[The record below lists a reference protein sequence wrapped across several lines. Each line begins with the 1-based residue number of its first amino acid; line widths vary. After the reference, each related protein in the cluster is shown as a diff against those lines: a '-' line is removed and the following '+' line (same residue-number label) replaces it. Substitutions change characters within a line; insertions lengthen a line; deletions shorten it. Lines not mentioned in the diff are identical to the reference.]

1 MTAPLLSFIV
11 PAYNASGTLAE
22 TLRSALSQRV
32 REIEVIVVND
42 GSTDS
47 TGAIARSTGDPRVRV
62 LEQGNRGLAGARNT
76 GLLAARGRLV
86 SFLDADDLVDEEY
99 ARCMLDATAHADASA
114 CAYRLIGAAGEDL
127 DWTIRPTLHD
137 LRPERL
143 IQGNRIAC
151 TIAAR
156 LDTLHRAIPGRE
168 IFREDLGVLEDWE
181 LWLRLTGVGVRW
193 ATPVAA
199 PILSVRLRRESL
211 STSVERM
218 YKAGLRVI
226 DAAPVHDE
234 LKGPATRRWVVH
246 HAAGFV
252 ASGDSASARS
262 LLESVPAFGAHDA
275 AEFAAAFGPAKQKR
289 ETIGPRGAR
298 ARHAAWRTLL
308 GCALSGTAWREACLA
323 HFDRLHRDWGK
334 AAAQLALALGPLD
347 MPVVY
352 GMGWN
357 GREAIESLARTLP
370 GRTIGWIDDAAEASP
385 PADIAPRTVRLRPL
399 ELGERHLVLV
409 TPSDGSGIVE
419 TLLRMGV
426 RIAA

>member
-1 MTAPLLSFIV
+1 MTSPLLSFIV
-11 PAYNASGTLAE
+11 PAYNAAGTLGE
-22 TLRSALSQRV
+22 TLRSALSQGV

-47 TGAIARSTGDPRVRV
+47 TGPIARATGDPRVRV
-62 LEQGNRGLAGARNT
+62 LDQENRGLAGARNT
-76 GLLAARGRLV
+76 GLLAARGKLV
-86 SFLDADDLVDEEY
+86 SFLDADDLVDRDY

-114 CAYRLIGAAGEDL
+114 CAYRLIGAAGENL

-151 TIAAR
+151 TVAIR
-156 LDTLHRAIPGRE
+156 LETLHRAIPGRE
-168 IFREDLGVLEDWE
+168 VFREDLAVLEDWE
-181 LWLRLTGVGVRW
+181 LWLRLAGVGVRW

-199 PILSVRLRRESL
+199 PILSVRLRRGSL
-211 STSVERM
+211 STDVERM
-218 YKAGLRVI
+218 YQTGLRVI
-226 DAAPVHDE
+226 DGAPVHDE
-234 LKGPATRRWVVH
+234 LKGPATRRWIVH
-246 HAAGFV
+246 HAAGFA
-252 ASGDSASARS
+252 ASGDAPATRR
-262 LLESVPAFGAHDA
+262 LLESVPALNQHDA
-275 AEFAAAFGPAKQKR
+275 AEFAGAFGPAMQKR
-289 ETIGPRGAR
+289 ETVGPRGAR

-308 GCALSGTAWREACLA
+308 DSSLSGTGWREACLA

-334 AAAQLALALGPLD
+334 AAAQLAQALGPLD

-370 GRTIGWIDDAAEASP
+370 GRTIGWIDDSAEASP
-385 PADIAPRTVRLRPL
+385 PADVAERAVRLRPL

-419 TLLRMGV
+419 TLLRLGV